1 MGQREYEILYD
12 EYLQSIEDMWY
23 DFIYDEL
30 WEQGA
35 EKSAL
40 NSLILKLNNTSNL
53 ILQ

>member
-30 WEQGA
+30 WEQGGQR
-35 EKSAL
+35 
-40 NSLILKLNNTSNL
+40 NL
-53 ILQ
+53 P